1 MTIQKR
7 FYSKINLNN
16 HGIGLIEGL
25 IAASIIGIV
34 CLGMGSV
41 AANMQRVQ
49 EQATLFATLN
59 TLSQNMQKSILDA
72 NGWRNTVA
80 GTVVG
85 ADNSSAFNCIYTNAS
100 CPKTVNYPLTGAQT
114 ELDYDAFAAIYDG
127 NSAPGG
133 IIYKDNGTD
142 GFNFQGQPCTG
153 FVSDMTVVGSDQ
165 CPISYRLR
173 VAKFCSDFSASCI
186 QPSLLVYGV
195 LQYHPGRWGSTFP
208 VNTSRYNVSVARGA
222 GAYNRNDSVRVEDKT
237 TTGAPLS
244 TGTCATTGTDRTLVS
259 SADLA
264 GNIVSIAGGTV
275 TLKPGGYICN
285 ALAAGYAVDGFSISL
300 LVDGVPK
307 ATSPMAIAT
316 ATPASLQQARI
327 SDFSIN
333 QTANFTLRLR
343 QQCQTAGTA
352 GTAFGLPLNFTG
364 IDNVYAGIYCT
375 RVY

>member
-7 FYSKINLNN
+7 FYTKLNLNN

-80 GTVVG
+80 GS
-85 ADNSSAFNCIYTNAS
+85 DNTSAFNCIYTNVA
-100 CPKTVNYPLTGAQT
+100 CAKTVNYPLTGSQT
-114 ELDYDAFAAIYDG
+114 ELDYDAFTTIYDG
-127 NSAPGG
+127 NSTPAA
-133 IIYKDNGTD
+133 IYTDNGTN
-142 GFNFQGQPCTG
+142 GFNFQGQACTG
-153 FVSDMTVVGSDQ
+153 FISDLTVVGSDQ

-222 GAYNRNDSVRVEDKT
+222 GAYNRNDSVRAEDKT
-237 TTGAPLS
+237 ASGAPLS
-244 TGTCATTGTDRTLVS
+244 TGTCAATGTDRTLVS

-285 ALAAGYAVDGFSISL
+285 AIATGYAVDGFSISL
-300 LVDGVPK
+300 LVNGVAL

-352 GTAFGLPLNFTG
+352 GTAFGIPLNFTG